1 MTRVL
6 SSACMALLLVVWG
19 GRAWAGGKPPIA
31 ILGLEVYDN
40 GSGIDPETTKAA
52 KDVTAALR
60 ERARVPSGPYAL
72 VLGGEKELID
82 EKLLNNC
89 DSEAPACMA
98 TIGSELGAELLMYG
112 KIEKV
117 AQNGQSIYK
126 VSIKLLNVARK
137 QLASSTVENI
147 PVVDASGLRV
157 STHAKSWY
165 GKLATVGIGG
175 GAVAVKANID
185 RGTVLVDDDPKGS
198 LTSGMF
204 NYGGLSEGRHT
215 LAIEAKDY
223 QRYETSI
230 TIRNGETLQHS
241 ATLTE
246 MPRKQPVRATEP
258 PISIEGTIAAK
269 PRSNPWKPVFYG
281 AVVLDAGAIGY
292 TIYQWRKAVNAA
304 PVNTTDAN
312 CDDPTQSAALKN
324 ACEHNQKNKIGFVVS
339 SVLGAAVVGS
349 FFMAFIRHSDGGETR
364 SVASGRRKRRELAIT
379 PIVTPDGGGATLRVD
394 W

>member
-1 MTRVL
+1 VL
-6 SSACMALLLVVWG
+6 LLLVVWG
-19 GRAWAGGKPPIA
+19 GRAWAGSKPPIA

-117 AQNGQSIYK
+117 AQNGQNNYK
-126 VSIKLLNVARK
+126 VSIKLLNVLRK

-147 PVVDASGLRV
+147 PAVDASGVKV

-165 GKLATVGIGG
+165 SKLATVSVGG
-175 GAVAVKANID
+175 GSVAIKANID
-185 RGTVLVDDDPKGS
+185 RGTVLVDDDPKGN

-204 NYGGLSEGRHT
+204 SYGGLTEGRHT

-230 TIRNGETLQHS
+230 TIRNGETLQHN
-241 ATLTE
+241 ATLLE

-269 PRSNPWKPVFYG
+269 PRSNLWKPVFYG
-281 AVVLDAGAIGY
+281 AVVLDAGTIGY
-292 TIYQWRKAVNAA
+292 TIYQWRKAVSAA
-304 PVNTTDAN
+304 PPGKTDAN
-312 CDDPTQSAALKN
+312 CSDMDQTAALKN

-349 FFMAFIRHSDGGETR
+349 FFMAFIRNSDGGETP
-364 SVASGRRKRRELAIT
+364 STSAGRRKRRELAIT